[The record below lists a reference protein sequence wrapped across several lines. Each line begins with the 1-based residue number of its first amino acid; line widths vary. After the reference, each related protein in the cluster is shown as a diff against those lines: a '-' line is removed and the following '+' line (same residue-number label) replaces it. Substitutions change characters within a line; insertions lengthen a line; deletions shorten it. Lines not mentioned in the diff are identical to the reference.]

1 VSFCVIFDC
10 ICPSTCTLCT
20 SNITPVE
27 QVVFCP
33 LFITQTVTKMMIV
46 GLYTGSADVRHEV
59 LWLHEFVQY
68 GHSPGKPGKDSKFDT
83 GQGSQEN

>member
-1 VSFCVIFDC
+1 
-10 ICPSTCTLCT
+10 
-20 SNITPVE
+20 
-27 QVVFCP
+27 
-33 LFITQTVTKMMIV
+33 MMIV